1 MRWIVNNLLPEKSL
15 TNFKVVLLWY
25 TWTLKIILVVN
36 CNTQIF
42 EKHSTAFVSF
52 SLVPWSF
59 VSWDSASLSPA
70 YYRNLTRL
78 TQVYPLC
85 GFQLLSYIWRA
96 ASVFSKIVIVKISE
110 NQFSQLFQQIIYSL
124 TIRQRRICSRH
135 VGSLFKI
142 DRGVFRTMLK
152 IYDGVFFRSSHRR
165 CSVKKAFF
173 EISQNSQENTCAW
186 DCFLIIFF
194 NFI

>member
-1 MRWIVNNLLPEKSL
+1 MIYLDTKNYSGSKLQHTDFWKTFNCFCFIFPSSMELYLLGFREFI
-15 TNFKVVLLWY
+15 TR
-25 TWTLKIILVVN
+25 ILSQSH
-36 CNTQIF
+36 TT
-42 EKHSTAFVSF
+42 H
-52 SLVPWSF
+52 
-59 VSWDSASLSPA
+59 ASLLSLWVSPSVI
-70 YYRNLTRL
+70 YLKSCFC
-78 TQVYPLC
+78 VYVNFP
-85 GFQLLSYIWRA
+85 
-96 ASVFSKIVIVKISE
+96 KIVIVKISE

-135 VGSLFKI
+135 IGSLSKI